1 VADQAD
7 HSERDHA
14 RVIQRRRDRGARVP
28 EVGPLIREWLKK
40 HNTAAGRLDL
50 AVIFAVIFVTVWQL
64 HPTLLF
70 SQSLV
75 TGGDTGSH
83 IALPA
88 YLRSTGNLF
97 NLTPWYPG
105 WFAGMPAYT
114 YYFVLPDL
122 LATLGSYV
130 ITFAVAMKLATILG
144 SVLMPITAYMMG
156 RLFKAPRPIP
166 AALSIATLPFLF
178 DASFTIDG
186 GNLFSTMAGE
196 YAFSLSLALALLT
209 IGLFA
214 RGVRTGRGYW
224 LAAVSLSLTLAS
236 HILPW
241 FFTIE
246 AVVVIVIFELLHR
259 RGIGDPRDEPVRGD
273 YSRPL
278 RFAIG
283 AGLLSGGLSA
293 WWLFSFVTTQKYT
306 NSMGYTN
313 DPVATLHDIFAQLGW
328 FNATG
333 GAGGDRWVIVLAGI
347 AMIVAFSVRDR
358 LGMILTTLVALS
370 IVAYTYDPQN
380 VIWNERL
387 VPFWYIT
394 IHLAAG
400 WLVGYVLARWV
411 ARRRS
416 RDGGWEVQLGD
427 RRFSFKQESV
437 GTGWPAGVGHADDV
451 HGHGHDH
458 EHAEVFDAS
467 DPVVAPALV
476 DDVATLE
483 EDAPTRAA
491 KRTSRATVA
500 VLVLGL
506 LSVVPGVIPHVAS
519 ALSLNTTGNQVTSW
533 AQFNYS
539 GYQAQP
545 GWPEYQDIMST
556 MNRVS
561 KKYGCGRAMW
571 EYNSDQDRFGTPEAL
586 MLMPYWTN
594 NCVDSMEGLLFES
607 SATTPYHFLDQ
618 AELSQSPSNPM
629 VGLPY
634 GPLNVTLGVQH
645 LQMLGVKYYLAF
657 SPAVVAQANLDPQ
670 LTYIASTKKWPAP
683 GDQWRIYLIKNSPM
697 VVGLKALPNIVAN
710 TTSRVGW
717 LDANTTWWLNTKLW
731 GSVAATTGP
740 SNWPSALSVNT
751 MDDSHTLPPVKITK
765 TVVGLQSISFHVN
778 KIGVPVLVKISYFPR
793 WHATGATGPYRVS
806 PNLMVVVPTSNNV
819 SLVYGSTPMLTLG
832 NLISDATTVAGLIV
846 LALYLRRRR
855 LVQR

>member
-1 VADQAD
+1 M
-7 HSERDHA
+7 
-14 RVIQRRRDRGARVP
+14 I
-28 EVGPLIREWLKK
+28 L
-40 HNTAAGRLDL
+40 
-50 AVIFAVIFVTVWQL
+50 AVIFVTVWQM
-64 HPTLLF
+64 HPNLLF

-88 YLRSTGNLF
+88 YLRSQGDLF

-130 ITFAVAMKLATILG
+130 ITFAVAMKLATIAG

-224 LAAVSLSLTLAS
+224 MAAISLSLTLAS

-246 AVVVIVIFELLHR
+246 AVAVMVIFELLHR
-259 RGIGDPRDEPVRGD
+259 RGIGDPRDEQVRGD

-278 RFAIG
+278 RFAVG
-283 AGLLSGGLSA
+283 AGILSGGLSA
-293 WWLFSFVTTQKYT
+293 WWLLSFVTTQKYT

-313 DPVATLHDIFAQLGW
+313 DPVSTLHDIFAQLGW

-333 GAGGDRWVIVLAGI
+333 GSGGDRWVIVLAAL

-358 LGMILTTLVALS
+358 LGMILSTLVALS
-370 IVAYTYDPQN
+370 IVAYVYDPQN

-387 VPFWYIT
+387 VPFWFIT

-411 ARRRS
+411 ARRRA
-416 RDGGWEVQLGD
+416 RDGGWEVQVGK
-427 RRFSFKQESV
+427 RRFSFKQETV
-437 GTGWPAGVGHADDV
+437 DAGWPAGSSLAD
-451 HGHGHDH
+451 HDH
-458 EHAEVFDAS
+458 VHDHFHDHLHDQSPPDVVDAGSPVIAPEFEHDVAQLDEQDAS
-467 DPVVAPALV
+467 S
-476 DDVATLE
+476 
-483 EDAPTRAA
+483 RFA
-491 KRTSRATVA
+491 KRSSRATVA

-506 LSVVPGVIPHVAS
+506 LSVVPGVIPHAAS
-519 ALSLNTTGNQVTSW
+519 ALGLNTTGNQVTNW
-533 AQFNYS
+533 AQYNYS
-539 GYQAQP
+539 GYQAQS
-545 GWPEYQDIMST
+545 GWPEYQDIMAT

-634 GPLNVTLGVQH
+634 GSVDVTLGVRH

-657 SPAVVAQANLDPQ
+657 SPAVIAQANLDPQ
-670 LTYIASTKKWPAP
+670 LKLIATTKKWPAP
-683 GDQWRIYLIKNSPM
+683 GDEWRVYLIKHSPM

-717 LDANTTWWLNTKLW
+717 LERQHDVVAEHEAVGNRCRDD
-731 GSVAATTGP
+731 GSVQLAHG
-740 SNWPSALSVNT
+740 ALGQ
-751 MDDSHTLPPVKITK
+751 HYER
-765 TVVGLQSISFHVN
+765 Q
-778 KIGVPVLVKISYFPR
+778 
-793 WHATGATGPYRVS
+793 
-806 PNLMVVVPTSNNV
+806 
-819 SLVYGSTPMLTLG
+819 
-832 NLISDATTVAGLIV
+832 
-846 LALYLRRRR
+846 
-855 LVQR
+855 

>member
-1 VADQAD
+1 M
-7 HSERDHA
+7 
-14 RVIQRRRDRGARVP
+14 
-28 EVGPLIREWLKK
+28 
-40 HNTAAGRLDL
+40 
-50 AVIFAVIFVTVWQL
+50 
-64 HPTLLF
+64 
-70 SQSLV
+70 

-83 IALPA
+83 VALPA
-88 YLRSTGNLF
+88 YLRSQGNLF

-105 WFAGMPAYT
+105 WFAGLPAYT

-122 LATLGSYV
+122 LAALGSYV
-130 ITFAVAMKLATILG
+130 ITFAVAMKMATIIG
-144 SVLMPITAYMMG
+144 SILMPITAYMMG

-166 AALSIATLPFLF
+166 AALAMATLPFLF

-214 RGVRTGRGYW
+214 RGLRTGRGYW

-236 HILPW
+236 HVLPW

-246 AVVVIVIFELLHR
+246 AVIVMVIFELLHR
-259 RGIGDPRDEPVRGD
+259 RGIGDPRDEPTRGD

-283 AGLLSGGLSA
+283 AGLLSFGLSA
-293 WWLFSFVTTQKYT
+293 WWLLAFVTTQKYT

-313 DPVATLHDIFAQLGW
+313 DPVSTLHDIFAQLGW

-333 GAGGDRWVIVLAGI
+333 GAGGDRWVIVLA
-347 AMIVAFSVRDR
+347 ALALIVAFSVRDR
-358 LGMILTTLVALS
+358 LGMILTTLMGLS
-370 IVAYTYDPQN
+370 IVAYVYDPQN

-394 IHLAAG
+394 IHLSAG

-416 RDGGWEVQLGD
+416 REGGWEVQLGD
-427 RRFSFKQESV
+427 RRFSFRQESV
-437 GTGWPAGVGHADDV
+437 VAGWPAGYGTDPREPGLAHEPAHAAVLAGIAPD
-451 HGHGHDH
+451 
-458 EHAEVFDAS
+458 
-467 DPVVAPALV
+467 VAPAPV
-476 DDVATLE
+476 DDDTSLDE
-483 EDAPTRAA
+483 HDAPARTA
-491 KRTSRATVA
+491 KRASRATVA

-506 LSVVPGVIPHVAS
+506 LTVVPGVIPQVAS

-545 GWPEYQDIMST
+545 GWHEYQDIMAT
-556 MNRVS
+556 MTRVS

-634 GPLNVTLGVQH
+634 GSLNVSLGVRH

-657 SPAVVAQANLDPQ
+657 SPAVIAQAKLDPQ
-670 LTYIASTKKWPAP
+670 LTLIASTKKWPAP
-683 GDQWRIYLIKNSPM
+683 GDQWRVYLIKHSPM
-697 VVGLKALPNIVAN
+697 VVGLRSLPNIVAN
-710 TTSRVGW
+710 TASRVGW

-731 GSVAATTGP
+731 GTVAATTGP

-751 MDDSHTLPPVKITK
+751 MVDTPTLPKVKVTK
-765 TVVGLQSISFHVN
+765 TVVGLQTISFHVN
-778 KIGVPVLVKISYFPR
+778 KVGVPVLVKISYFPR
-793 WHATGATGPYRVS
+793 WHVTGATGPYRVS
-806 PNLMVVVPTSNNV
+806 PNFMVVVPTSKDV
-819 SLVYGSTPMLTLG
+819 SMIYGSTPMLTVG
-832 NLISDATTVAGLIV
+832 NLISDATTVAGFIV
-846 LALYLRRRR
+846 LVMYVRRRR
-855 LVQR
+855 ISHRSSHAR